1 MLDIHV
7 ENHRCRIAC
16 SGEVDEVFG
25 EVAISIKGIYKNL
38 NTLDQKIAF
47 RLALF
52 QLCDDDDFWETP
64 IGEQTS
70 IRGPVAEELLRRI
83 FETKEG

>member
-16 SGEVDEVFG
+16 SGEADEVFG
-25 EVAISIKGIYKNL
+25 ELAISIKGIYKNL
-38 NTLDQKIAF
+38 NTVKQKIIF
-47 RLALF
+47 RLAF
-52 QLCDDDDFWETP
+52 FDLCDDNDFWETP
-64 IGEQTS
+64 IGDQTS
-70 IRGPVAEELLRRI
+70 ICGPAAKELMRRI

>member
-16 SGEVDEVFG
+16 SGEADEVFR
-25 EVAISIKGIYKNL
+25 EVAISLKGIYRNL
-38 NTLDQKIAF
+38 NTLDQKFAF

-52 QLCDDDDFWETP
+52 HLCDDDDFWEAH

-70 IRGPVAEELLRRI
+70 IRGPVAKERMRRI